1 MTKKDNKKSVKTSK
15 KEEPG
20 AKKIK
25 SSKSDIAKYMKTAS
39 QITPIDKDM
48 QNALYGMF
56 MLGAN
61 FGTIFAEK
69 GKVFDTKKLDSEV
82 KRFASDTNILRDV
95 LENRQKALI
104 ALVSFVD
111 ISKY

>member
-20 AKKIK
+20 SSKSK
-25 SSKSDIAKYMKTAS
+25 SSKSDTAKYAKS
-39 QITPIDKDM
+39 VSLIGDDM